1 MSRRVIFLLA
11 LLIVAGGAIAALVI
25 SQQNNQTVVNT
36 PLPGQTRV
44 AQNPSG
50 TPQATNTPIPT
61 PLPTIDIVVAGQRIN
76 RGQVIQP
83 GDVVI
88 RTWPEPFAPL
98 SAITDTELVIGSIA
112 RTDIEREMPILT
124 SHLTDNYAD
133 LAAVGSDIAAGLPPG
148 TRMVAMPMDRLTS
161 VAYALQPGDRVDLIV
176 SLLYVDIDEDFQ
188 SRLPNNIRII
198 SVEPSEEGGVTLT
211 VEDPVDGRTD
221 ALPIALGALGV
232 INLPIIIQPS
242 ESPRPRLATQMT
254 IQDALVM
261 YVGDFPRN
269 GRIFTRASS
278 DAAPVAETPV
288 PTTEAPAGNQAAAT
302 PTPLPPRPDIISL
315 AVSPQEAVVLTYYI
329 EAKVP
334 VTMALRPANETGIAA
349 VQQVD
354 IDYIMDQYRII
365 LPRKLPYALEPAIR
379 SIRQLVASETISL
392 LAPTVPA
399 PAAQR

>member
-25 SQQNNQTVVNT
+25 SQQNNQQPANT
-36 PLPGQTRV
+36 PLPGETRV

-98 SAITDTELVIGSIA
+98 SAITDMELVVGSIA

-124 SHLTDNYAD
+124 SHLTDNLDD
-133 LAAVGSDIAAGLPPG
+133 LSSVGSDVSAMLPPG
-148 TRMVAMPMDRLTS
+148 SRMVAVPMDRLTS

-176 SLLYVDIDEDFQ
+176 SMLYVDIDEDFQ
-188 SRLPNNIRII
+188 SSLPNNIRII
-198 SVEPSEEGGVTLT
+198 SVEPSEEGGFTIDI
-211 VEDPVDGRTD
+211 EDPVDGRTD
-221 ALPIALGALGV
+221 ALPVALGALGV
-232 INLPIIIQPS
+232 VNLPIIIQPS
-242 ESPRPRLATQMT
+242 EDPRPRLATQMT

-278 DAAPVAETPV
+278 VAAPMAETPE
-288 PTTEAPAGNQAAAT
+288 PTVAAPANQAAAT

-315 AVSPQEAVVLTYYI
+315 AVSPQEAVVLAYFI

-334 VTMALRPANETGIAA
+334 VTFALRPANETGIAA

-365 LPRKLPYALEPAIR
+365 LPRKLPYAIEPAIR
-379 SIRQLVASETISL
+379 SIRQLVASESISL
-392 LAPTVPA
+392 LPTAAAVAP
-399 PAAQR
+399 R

>member
-124 SHLTDNYAD
+124 SHLTDNLAD
-133 LAAVGSDIAAGLPPG
+133 IASIGSDASAILPPG

-176 SLLYVDIDEDFQ
+176 SLLYIDIDEDFQ

-198 SVEPSEEGGVTLT
+198 SVEPSETGGVTLT

-278 DAAPVAETPV
+278 EAAPLAETPI
-288 PTTEAPAGNQAAAT
+288 PTVAAPSGQPDAT

-315 AVSPQEAVVLTYYI
+315 AVSPQEAVVLAYFI
-329 EAKVP
+329 EAKIP
-334 VTMALRPANETGIAA
+334 VTFALRPANETGIAA

-379 SIRQLVASETISL
+379 SIRQLVASESISL
-392 LAPTVPA
+392 LPTAAAVAP
-399 PAAQR
+399 R

>member
-25 SQQNNQTVVNT
+25 SQQGNQTVVNT
-36 PLPGQTRV
+36 PLPGETRV

-124 SHLTDNYAD
+124 SHLTDN
-133 LAAVGSDIAAGLPPG
+133 LSDIASIGSDAAAILPPG

-188 SRLPNNIRII
+188 SRLPNNLRII
-198 SVEPSEEGGVTLT
+198 SVDDVSDEGGLTLSI
-211 VEDPVDGRTD
+211 EEPVDGRTD

-232 INLPIIIQPS
+232 VNLPIIIQPA
-242 ESPRPRLATQMT
+242 EDPRPRLATQMT

-278 DAAPVAETPV
+278 SAAPLAETPV
-288 PTTEAPAGNQAAAT
+288 PTVAAPNQPDAT
-302 PTPLPPRPDIISL
+302 PTPLPPRPDIISI
-315 AVSPQEAVVLTYYI
+315 AVSPQEAVVLAYFI
-329 EAKVP
+329 EARVP
-334 VTMALRPANETGIAA
+334 VTFALRPANETGIAA

-365 LPRKLPYALEPAIR
+365 LPRKLPYAIEPAIR
-379 SIRQLVASETISL
+379 SIRQLVASESISL
-392 LAPTVPA
+392 LPTAAAVAP
-399 PAAQR
+399 R

>member
-11 LLIVAGGAIAALVI
+11 LLIVAGGAIAALLI
-25 SQQNNQTVVNT
+25 SQQGSQPPSNT
-36 PLPGQTRV
+36 PLPGETRV
-44 AQNPSG
+44 AQDPSG
-50 TPQATNTPIPT
+50 TPPATNTPVPT
-61 PLPTIDIVVAGQRIN
+61 PLPTIEIVVAGQRIN
-76 RGQVIQP
+76 RGQIIQP

-98 SAITDTELVIGSIA
+98 SAITDMELVIGSIA

-124 SHLTDNYAD
+124 SHLTDNLAD
-133 LAAVGSDIAAGLPPG
+133 LAAIGSDASAILPPG

-161 VAYALQPGDRVDLIV
+161 VAYALQRGDRVDLIV

-188 SRLPNNIRII
+188 TRLPNNIRII
-198 SVEPSEEGGVTLT
+198 SLEPSEQGGVSLSI
-211 VEDPVDGRTD
+211 EEAVDGRTD
-221 ALPIALGALGV
+221 ALPVALGALGV
-232 INLPIIIQPS
+232 INLPIIIQPA
-242 ESPRPRLATQMT
+242 EAPRPRLATQMT

-269 GRIFTRASS
+269 GRIFERASS
-278 DAAPVAETPV
+278 AGAPLAETPI
-288 PTTEAPAGNQAAAT
+288 PTIPAPNQADAT

-315 AVSPQEAVVLTYYI
+315 AVSPQEAVVLAYFI

-334 VTMALRPANETGIAA
+334 ITFALRPANETGIAA

-379 SIRQLVASETISL
+379 SIRQLVASESISL
-392 LAPTVPA
+392 LPTAAAVAP
-399 PAAQR
+399 R

>member
-11 LLIVAGGAIAALVI
+11 LLIVAGGAIAALML
-25 SQQNNQTVVNT
+25 SRQNNQQVDNT

-124 SHLTDNYAD
+124 SHLTDNLAD
-133 LAAVGSDIAAGLPPG
+133 IASIGSDASAILPPG

-198 SVEPSEEGGVTLT
+198 SVETSEEGGVTLT

-232 INLPIIIQPS
+232 VNMPIIIQPA

-278 DAAPVAETPV
+278 DAAPAAETPV
-288 PTTEAPAGNQAAAT
+288 PTVAAPNQADAT

-315 AVSPQEAVVLTYYI
+315 AVSPQEAVVLTYFI
-329 EAKVP
+329 EAKIP
-334 VTMALRPANETGIAA
+334 VTFALRPANETGIAA

-365 LPRKLPYALEPAIR
+365 LPRKLPYAIEPAIR
-379 SIRQLVASETISL
+379 SIRQLVASESISL
-392 LAPTVPA
+392 LPTAAPA
-399 PAAQR
+399 PPAQR